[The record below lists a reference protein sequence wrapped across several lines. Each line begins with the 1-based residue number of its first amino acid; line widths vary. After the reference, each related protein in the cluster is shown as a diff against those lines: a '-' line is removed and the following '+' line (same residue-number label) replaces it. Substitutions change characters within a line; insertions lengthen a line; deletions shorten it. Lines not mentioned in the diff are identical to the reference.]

1 MRRCLLW
8 SVSKTWKQS
17 VCISLCRCIQ
27 SCCLSAG
34 DMHMQRQTSQRKIK
48 LWSPWIPNFFQADL
62 AFLSGGLARSCWSW
76 ICWRSSGNVCKS
88 CPSSLV
94 CATVLRR
101 PCATSHSFEAI
112 LAYWMCK
119 TSYSFAVRI
128 GTGCPGKWWG
138 HGPWWCWTTVEIW
151 HWGAWFSGHGGDGLA
166 LDLMILE
173 VFSNINNCMWDHC
186 PGR

>member
-1 MRRCLLW
+1 MRTQGSPSKDKYFNQLESYSCGISWPMNPKFLPSWPCFPFWRISKELLELDLLTVQW
-8 SVSKTWKQS
+8 QRVQILSFLPC
-17 VCISLCRCIQ
+17 VCN
-27 SCCLSAG
+27 SA
-34 DMHMQRQTSQRKIK
+34 Q
-48 LWSPWIPNFFQADL
+48 
-62 AFLSGGLARSCWSW
+62 
-76 ICWRSSGNVCKS
+76 NVH
-88 CPSSLV
+88 
-94 CATVLRR
+94 
-101 PCATSHSFEAI
+101 CATSHSFEAI

-128 GTGCPGKWWG
+128 GTGCPGKWWS
-138 HGPWWCWTTVEIW
+138 HCPWWCWTTVEIW